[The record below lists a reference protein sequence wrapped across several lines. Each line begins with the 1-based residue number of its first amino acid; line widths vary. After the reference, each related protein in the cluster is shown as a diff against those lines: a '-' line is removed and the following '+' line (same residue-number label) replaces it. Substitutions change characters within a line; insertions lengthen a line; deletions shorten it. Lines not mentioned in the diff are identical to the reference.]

1 MSTYSGDPTVL
12 GWWYHEWQWRGSVD
26 EQTSPITNLTCK
38 ARDSYDSRRMRSDD
52 ISCLYE
58 TNNWAVAS
66 EIIAQYNIRY
76 VVIGTLERRDYRIN
90 ELLFQQYLKPIFHQ
104 GQVVI
109 YEVP

>member
-1 MSTYSGDPTVL
+1 
-12 GWWYHEWQWRGSVD
+12 
-26 EQTSPITNLTCK
+26 
-38 ARDSYDSRRMRSDD
+38 MRADD

-58 TNNWAVAS
+58 TSSWDEAS

-76 VVIGTLERRDYRIN
+76 VVVGTLERRDYRVN
-90 ELLFQQYLKPIFHQ
+90 ELKFQKHLTTVFQQ

>member
-1 MSTYSGDPTVL
+1 
-12 GWWYHEWQWRGSVD
+12 
-26 EQTSPITNLTCK
+26 
-38 ARDSYDSRRMRSDD
+38 MRSDD

-58 TNNWAVAS
+58 TKDWNVVS

-76 VVIGTLERRDYRIN
+76 VIIGTLERRDYRIN
-90 ELLFQQYLKPIFHQ
+90 ENLFQQHLNQVFNQ